1 MNRKKK
7 TIPFEFILD
16 ALLPLEPVTRPMFGC
31 TAVYIGP
38 KIALILRDRE
48 SHPED
53 NGVWI
58 ATTAEHHA
66 SLRKEFPSMRSINVL
81 GSGETNWQMLPSAS
95 DDFDRSAARACELI
109 LQHDPRIGKIPKA
122 KKKKR
127 K

>member
-7 TIPFEFILD
+7 TVPFEFVLD
-16 ALLPLEPVTRPMFGC
+16 ALLPLEPLTRPMFGC

-38 KIALILRDRE
+38 KIVLILRDRE

-66 SLRKEFPSMRSINVL
+66 SLRNEFPSMRSINVL
-81 GSGETNWQMLPSAS
+81 GSGETNWQVLPSAS
-95 DDFDRSAARACELI
+95 DDFDRSAARTCELI
-109 LQHDPRIGKIPKA
+109 LQHDPRIGKIPKT
-122 KKKKR
+122 KKKKQ

>member
-16 ALLPLEPVTRPMFGC
+16 ALLPLVPVTRPMFGC
-31 TAVYIGP
+31 TAVYVGP
-38 KIALILRDRE
+38 KIVLILRERE